1 MYCAVS
7 STPGTPNNYP
17 FALLTEK
24 GLKYLNSS
32 CDKVKGTKVTDR
44 HAWEKSC
51 GSGGT
56 TKLDQYFL
64 DDLTMCAITGS
75 GSGMGKIGSVCG
87 KQPNNVEALCLT
99 YW

>member
-7 STPGTPNNYP
+7 STPGVPNNYP

-24 GLKYLNSS
+24 GLKQINST
-32 CDKVKGTKVTDR
+32 CDKVQGTKVSDLK
-44 HAWEKSC
+44 AWEKSC

-56 TKLDQYFL
+56 TKLDQYFM

-75 GSGMGKIGSVCG
+75 GSGLCKIGSVCG